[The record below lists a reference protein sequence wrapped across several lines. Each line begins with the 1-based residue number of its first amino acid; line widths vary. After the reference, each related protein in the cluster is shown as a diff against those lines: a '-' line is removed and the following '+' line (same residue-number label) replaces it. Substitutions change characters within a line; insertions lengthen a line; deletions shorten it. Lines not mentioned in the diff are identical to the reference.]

1 MKVPRPGIGWG
12 RASALVLSAIAV
24 GLPMAVPHRASAE
37 TLVAVDTNGDV
48 YEGPLG
54 GELES
59 LPESEVVQ
67 AAFDGT
73 GTLWL
78 SVSLEGEGC
87 YLTSPDRDWSEIVF
101 DTVSFAPSTVPR
113 AVNGCRISTAPGA
126 ALLFDSDNGSA
137 ASSAIWRLDLSSL
150 QASLVHGGLSGAA
163 SADGRVAISQYRSTP
178 RGLRARTT
186 LLLGRL
192 GQEASIHSV
201 VRHAPR
207 AARERIPG
215 WSSPSFAP
223 DGRMAVVRGLKSG
236 RSQLVVGRPGAWRV
250 VWQPGRGVAIG
261 QTGWSADGG
270 LLAIAATGG
279 GRALYFLPEGRR
291 GTAQPLYPDVASFTL
306 GPDRPLP
313 LTLPEPDAEA
323 P

>member
-1 MKVPRPGIGWG
+1 MTEKG
-12 RASALVLSAIAV
+12 STSAIALV
-24 GLPMAVPHRASAE
+24 VCAFAAAALMVVPQRASAE

-48 YEGPLG
+48 YEGALG

-59 LPESEVVQ
+59 LPETEVVQ

-78 SVSLEGEGC
+78 SISLGQGGC
-87 YLTSPDRDWSEIVF
+87 YLTSPDLASSEIVF
-101 DTVSFAPSTVPR
+101 DSVSFSPSTAQR
-113 AVNGCRISTAPGA
+113 TVNGCGIATAPGA
-126 ALLFDSDNGSA
+126 ALLFAGDNGSA
-137 ASSAIWRLDLSSL
+137 ASSAIWKLDLSSL
-150 QASLVHGGLSGAA
+150 QANLVHPGLSGAT
-163 SADGRVAISQYRSTP
+163 SADGRVAISQYRPSP
-178 RGLRARTT
+178 RGLRARTR

-192 GQEASIHSV
+192 GQEGSIRAMVHQ
-201 VRHAPR
+201 APR
-207 AARERIPG
+207 AARDRIPG

-223 DGRMAVVRGLKSG
+223 DGRMAVVRGLKNG
-236 RSQLVVGRPGAWRV
+236 RSQLVVGRPGGWRV

-270 LLAIAATGG
+270 LLVIVGRGG
-279 GRALYFLPEGRR
+279 GRALYFLPGGRR
-291 GTAQPLYPDVASFTL
+291 GSAQPLYPDVASFTL

-313 LTLPEPDAEA
+313 STRPELDAEA

>member
-1 MKVPRPGIGWG
+1 MNPARPGIRWG
-12 RASALVLSAIAV
+12 RASAVLVCALATAALMV
-24 GLPMAVPHRASAE
+24 APQRASAE

-48 YEGPLG
+48 YEGPLD

-78 SVSLEGEGC
+78 SVSLGGEGC
-87 YLTSPDRDWSEIVF
+87 YLTSPDRAWSEIVF
-101 DTVSFAPSTVPR
+101 DTVTFTPSSERR
-113 AVNGCRISTAPGA
+113 AVNGCGITTAPGA
-126 ALLFDSDNGSA
+126 ALLFDSHNGSP

-150 QASLVHGGLSGAA
+150 QASLVHGGLFGAT
-163 SADGRVAISQYRSTP
+163 SADGRVAISQYRPSP
-178 RGLRARTT
+178 RGMRARRT

-192 GQEASIHSV
+192 GEAGSIRAMVH
-201 VRHAPR
+201 RAPG
-207 AARERIPG
+207 AARDRSPG

-223 DGRMAVVRGLKSG
+223 DGRMAVVRSLKNQ

-270 LLAIAATGG
+270 LLVIAGRGG
-279 GRALYFLPEGRR
+279 GRALYLLPGGRR
-291 GTAQPLYPDVASFTL
+291 GSAQPLYPDVASFTL

-313 LTLPEPDAEA
+313 LTRPELNAEA